1 MTGAGIRQLAV
12 PMAGWALPVGLVI
25 MLIVL
30 LNRRDRRRA
39 ELLDLVSGQFDSTAL
54 RSNVA
59 ISINA
64 GLLSESS
71 SVIVDMPDCS
81 QEEAQEA
88 FARLSKMLPPQVGL
102 VVRGAPRS
110 LGKDRRSLARA
121 KALSAPAV
129 RVHGSLGSVAAARGH
144 GG

>member
-1 MTGAGIRQLAV
+1 MIGAGIRQLATPV
-12 PMAGWALPVGLVI
+12 AGWVLPIGLVI

-39 ELLDLVSGQFDSTAL
+39 ELLDLVSGQFDSAAL
-54 RSNVA
+54 RSDVA
-59 ISINA
+59 ISIDA
-64 GLLSESS
+64 SLLSESGFVS
-71 SVIVDMPDCS
+71 IDIPDCS

-88 FARLSKMLPPQVGL
+88 FARLSKVLPPRVGL
-102 VVRGAPRS
+102 VVRGAPQS
-110 LGKDRRSLARA
+110 LGRERRSLARG

-129 RVHGSLGSVAAARGH
+129 PGGGSLGRVAAARSH